1 MLTSDSKT
9 NNLKLFSEFKPNN
22 PRQTLTDLIHQGGDD
37 GQRRPL
43 QCRIIG
49 VRVRDED

>member
-1 MLTSDSKT
+1 MA
-9 NNLKLFSEFKPNN
+9 KLFTELTGLINM
-22 PRQTLTDLIHQGGDD
+22 RELTDLIHQGGDD

-43 QCRIIG
+43 QSHIIG